1 MSRKI
6 LRQFAPVFLAVLL
19 IASPAHANTILP
31 LFFMSWM
38 AMVLAL
44 LPIIVIETIVL
55 SVRAGTSLW
64 ESILVASV
72 GNLASTFIGIPV
84 ALILHAIFRASLDDT
99 PKRLRTAWEKF
110 RMVVWHVQYVYDEE
124 GRLPDWMWLG
134 GCLVLVV
141 PFFLA
146 SWLSESWVARILLD
160 GYSARGLDQAVFGA
174 NLVTYG
180 LLVALLSALL
190 VWAIRNPSAEV
201 AWDGELEPVFELD
214 DPWRIANRRARRG
227 IARLK
232 AKEVKIARR
241 YQARPMHSADLHKS
255 WRLANAR
262 ARRGITWLKVAETS
276 VDRQRLI
283 RAAADIRRF
292 EEASDAK
299 AA

>member
-6 LRQFAPVFLAVLL
+6 LRQFTPIFLAVLL

-64 ESILVASV
+64 ESVIVATV

-110 RMVVWHVQYVYDEE
+110 RMVVWHVQYAYDEE
-124 GRLPDWMWLG
+124 GRLPDWMWPS
-134 GCLVLVV
+134 GCLVLMV

-190 VWAIRNPSAEV
+190 VWAIRNPSVPNVSNFKPDA
-201 AWDGELEPVFELD
+201 G
-214 DPWRIANRRARRG
+214 RSG
-227 IARLK
+227 IRQ
-232 AKEVKIARR
+232 KIPTA
-241 YQARPMHSADLHKS
+241 SAAAHAL
-255 WRLANAR
+255 
-262 ARRGITWLKVAETS
+262 ETS
-276 VDRQRLI
+276 PPPPLSGSVSSCFRCFWKTLPTCQHPT
-283 RAAADIRRF
+283 RRMPTKLSMITVSM
-292 EEASDAK
+292 ALLHC
-299 AA
+299 